1 MHSINRNVFNKV
13 TLFRHISTRFFF
25 FFFAKLTE
33 PHILIK
39 DFMGIQAFSNLNS
52 SSNEYTNLE
61 HLFFLTQTTEK

>member
-1 MHSINRNVFNKV
+1 MHSINSNVFNKV
-13 TLFRHISTRFFF
+13 TLFRHISTR

-61 HLFFLTQTTEK
+61 HLFF

>member
-13 TLFRHISTRFFF
+13 TIFRHISTRV
-25 FFFAKLTE
+25 FFAKLTE

-61 HLFFLTQTTEK
+61 HLFF

>member
-13 TLFRHISTRFFF
+13 TLFRHISTSF

-61 HLFFLTQTTEK
+61 HLFFF